1 MKLTR
6 HIITGYWVLVMTLL
20 TFSVQGQET
29 ETKSG
34 TTVRP
39 IDRMPAIFAKQTKSS
54 PTLFDPTAGTY
65 IVVTRPD
72 LREPLQPLL
81 QWKRQQGYRVEVLCS
96 TTNQRDSIR
105 ARLTERYTNATALL
119 PAQRYVLL
127 VGDVDRIQAFA
138 GKHTPSGLN
147 NRVTDMYYGE
157 YTGDYLPEAYVGRL
171 SVSDSAELAAVVAKI
186 IAYEQGTWVA
196 TTQQLMLAA
205 GSESRNPAPTTTNG
219 QVNYLAQLA
228 SCLSGLDTVCF
239 RNPASAEQTDSILQV
254 LSQSNA
260 LVNYTA
266 HCTTNGWER
275 PYITFNSIDTL
286 DNPVPT
292 LFVNNCCLSNAFD
305 GTCFGERL
313 LRRPTGGAIG
323 VIGATNE
330 TLWNEDYY
338 WAVGAKY
345 PPTLMP
351 EYDNTC
357 PGAFDSLLLHD
368 STITYDAEGYTLGA
382 MLHTGCLSVSM
393 AGSPYDAFY
402 WETYCLLGDPAMTP
416 FLGKADSLDWT
427 LPDSLTAGCS
437 TLLINCTPFV
447 RISATQDTLLLGT
460 AVSGA
465 DGVARLTLQHA
476 ISNDSLTLT
485 ATRPEAIP
493 LIATLPIASPIQAR
507 IATTQ
512 FKLNDSTLHITIKN
526 VGHEPAKQHYL
537 HLTQDSSD
545 RLAGVVIGTIEPVA
559 VLSLAPQADTS
570 IIINLGRLAVGKE
583 PLLAAQLVTTDS
595 LRHPYDTLHI
605 LVPTTDMRPKILT
618 IAVLDSLGNKIKTIL
633 PDKQYILAATLS
645 LPSDSVT
652 LEMNLYS
659 QENPFTERPDGLT
672 VYFPFSMEED
682 VDHIHVSLA
691 AYKDHWQHQ
700 YEGWLVPYNTWERFE
715 SGNFENLPWQLGSL
729 YPWQIDSTSMYD
741 GHYCARS
748 ATIGDAQKS
757 TLILDV
763 ETLVEDSMSFW
774 FKVSSEAHDW
784 LYFYI
789 DGRRVGYWSGNSGW
803 QRYVRLLPAGGHRL
817 EWVYQKDVSQ
827 SEREDCAYIDNV
839 RIPLAVWQRP
849 YGTSEHDSIT
859 TEIKP
864 ISENGVYRVF
874 PNPTSG
880 EISIEL
886 ERSSQPRYIELFDA
900 CGRLVDKIF
909 IPPDCNSTQYFT
921 TLLRFG
927 VYSMVLH
934 DQTGNHVKK
943 LIVTK

>member
-6 HIITGYWVLVMTLL
+6 HIIIGSWALVMTLL
-20 TFSVQGQET
+20 TLSAQGQET
-29 ETKSG
+29 VTKSG

-39 IDRMPAIFAKQTKSS
+39 ADRPPALYTQQTKYS
-54 PTLFDPTAGTY
+54 PTLADPTAGTY
-65 IVVTRPD
+65 LVVARPD
-72 LREPLQPLL
+72 LLVPLQPLL
-81 QWKRQQGYRVEVLCS
+81 QWKRQQGFRVEVLC
-96 TTNQRDSIR
+96 TGTNQRDSIR
-105 ARLTERYTNATALL
+105 ARLMERYANATAIL

-138 GKHTPSGLN
+138 GEYTPSGLT
-147 NRVTDMYYGE
+147 NRITDMYYGE

-171 SVSDSAELAAVVAKI
+171 SVADSAELAAVVAKI
-186 IAYEQGTWVA
+186 IAYEQGAWAA
-196 TTQQLMLAA
+196 TTQQLLFAA

-228 SCLSGLDTVCF
+228 SSQLGLDTVCF
-239 RNPASAEQTDSILQV
+239 RNPASANQTDSLLQA
-254 LSQSNA
+254 LRLSNA

-266 HCTTNGWER
+266 HCTASGWER
-275 PYITFNSIDTL
+275 PYITFNAIDTL

-345 PPTLMP
+345 PPSLMP
-351 EYDNTC
+351 EYDNTR
-357 PGAFDSLLLHD
+357 PGAFDGLLLHD
-368 STITYDAEGYTLGA
+368 STAVHHAEGYTLGA
-382 MLHTGCLSVSM
+382 MLYAGCVSVSM

-416 FLGKADSLDWT
+416 FVGRDDSLSWS

-437 TLLINCTPFV
+437 TLQITCTPFV

-460 AVSGA
+460 AISGA
-465 DGVARLTLQHA
+465 DGVALLALQHA
-476 ISNDSLTLT
+476 LSDSSVTLT

-493 LIATLPIASPIQAR
+493 LVATLPIVSPTSAR

-512 FKLNDSTLHITIKN
+512 YALNDSTLHLTIKN
-526 VGHEPAKQHYL
+526 VGQSAARQHHI

-545 RLAGVVIGTIEPVA
+545 RATGVTIGTPEPVA
-559 VLSLAPQADTS
+559 VPSLAPQADTS
-570 IIINLGRLAVGKE
+570 ITIHLGRQAIGNE

-595 LRHPYDTLHI
+595 VGLPYDTLHI
-605 LVPTTDMRPKILT
+605 TIPTPDIRPKIIS
-618 IAVLDSLGNKIKTIL
+618 IAVLDSSGNKAKTIL
-633 PDKQYILAATLS
+633 PDKQYILAASLS
-645 LPSDSVT
+645 HPADSVS
-652 LEMNLYS
+652 LEILEAPY
-659 QENPFTERPDGLT
+659 TERTDGLA
-672 VYFPFSMEED
+672 VYFPFTMEED
-682 VDHIHVSLA
+682 VEHIHVSLTA
-691 AYKDHWQHQ
+691 RKDHCEHHFDS
-700 YEGWLVPYNTWERFE
+700 WLVPYNTWERFE
-715 SGNFENLPWQLGSL
+715 TANFENLPWQQGSL
-729 YPWQIDSTSMYD
+729 YPWQIDSTGMYE
-741 GHYCARS
+741 GRYCARS

-757 TLILDV
+757 TLRLDV
-763 ETLVEDSMSFW
+763 ETLTDDSVSFW
-774 FKVSSEAHDW
+774 YKVSSEAHDW
-784 LYFYI
+784 LYFFI

-803 QRYVRLLPAGGHRL
+803 QRYVRLLSAGKHRL
-817 EWVYQKDVSQ
+817 EWVYQKDVSH

-839 RIPLAVWQRP
+839 RLPLAVWQRP
-849 YGTSEHDSIT
+849 YGTSERDSIT
-859 TEIKP
+859 TRIKP
-864 ISENGVYRVF
+864 LAENWAYKVF

-880 EISIEL
+880 TIRIEVK
-886 ERSSQPRYIELFDA
+886 SSTQPRYIELFDA
-900 CGRLVDKIF
+900 CGRMVDKIF
-909 IPPDCNSTQYFT
+909 IPPDCTSTQYFT

-934 DQTGNHVKK
+934 DPTGNHVKK